1 MQLAHHLR
9 TLQTAEQ
16 QLAAALRTVADGRA
30 DEVDVFHIATTLADQ
45 CDEHAH
51 RLEAFVRRYFDALP
65 DAERD
70 EDARPDAPRG
80 RPAHGTHPGPLGLL
94 RDLND
99 LYLQAC
105 ECELA
110 WTLTMQA
117 AQGARDRDLLEL
129 ATRCAGES
137 GIQLKWMRTRM
148 KQAAPQ
154 AMVVA

>member
-1 MQLAHHLR
+1 
-9 TLQTAEQ
+9 
-16 QLAAALRTVADGRA
+16 V
-30 DEVDVFHIATTLADQ
+30 
-45 CDEHAH
+45 
-51 RLEAFVRRYFDALP
+51 
-65 DAERD
+65 
-70 EDARPDAPRG
+70 
-80 RPAHGTHPGPLGLL
+80 HPGPLGLL

-117 AQGARDRDLLEL
+117 AQGARDRELIEL